1 MQLTKYKL
9 HIKTSS
15 TDLKKSNKSAFSI
28 IEVLVWIVIFL
39 FWIASVYS
47 IINSNLN
54 LNIYNKSYII
64 WVNLA
69 REQLELFRFIRDS
82 NFKNTQT
89 YNIINPEETWC
100 EWETCNVFKD
110 WEFYKISNYFWSD
123 KTFSVEVKPGDKIDD
138 SKELKDI
145 DIASL
150 ANYQVCFDET
160 NNLYDYCENISQ
172 NSQKKE
178 LRIYK
183 YIKIS
188 KLTWDDKFIENLDTD
203 KALKVTSVVIWYT
216 KRYQKFEVEEIFTN
230 YKIY

>member
-1 MQLTKYKL
+1 M
-9 HIKTSS
+9 
-15 TDLKKSNKSAFSI
+15 KKSNKSAFSI

-203 KALKVTSVVIWYT
+203 KALKVSSVVIWYT

>member
-1 MQLTKYKL
+1 M
-9 HIKTSS
+9 
-15 TDLKKSNKSAFSI
+15 KKSNKSAFSI

-100 EWETCNVFKD
+100 EWETCNVFK
-110 WEFYKISNYFWSD
+110 
-123 KTFSVEVKPGDKIDD
+123 PGDKIDD

-183 YIKIS
+183 YIKVS

>member
-1 MQLTKYKL
+1 M
-9 HIKTSS
+9 
-15 TDLKKSNKSAFSI
+15 KKSNKSAFSI

-100 EWETCNVFKD
+100 EWENCNVFKD
-110 WEFYKISNYFWSD
+110 WEFYKISNYFWND

-138 SKELKDI
+138 GKELKDI

-150 ANYQVCFDET
+150 ANYQVCFDEA
-160 NNLYDYCENISQ
+160 NNLYDYCENIPWE
-172 NSQKKE
+172 KKE
-178 LRIYK
+178 LRVYK

-203 KALKVTSVVIWYT
+203 KALKVSSVVIWYA

>member
-1 MQLTKYKL
+1 MTKE
-9 HIKTSS
+9 
-15 TDLKKSNKSAFSI
+15 DLKKKIQNATLDESIDMFSKE
-28 IEVLVWIVIFL
+28 IEKLK
-39 FWIASVYS
+39 
-47 IINSNLN
+47 INH
-54 LNIYNKSYII
+54 
-64 WVNLA
+64 
-69 REQLELFRFIRDS
+69 
-82 NFKNTQT
+82 
-89 YNIINPEETWC
+89 
-100 EWETCNVFKD
+100 
-110 WEFYKISNYFWSD
+110 
-123 KTFSVEVKPGDKIDD
+123 
-138 SKELKDI
+138 KELKDI

-183 YIKIS
+183 YIKVS

-203 KALKVTSVVIWYT
+203 KALKVTSVVISYT

>member
-1 MQLTKYKL
+1 M
-9 HIKTSS
+9 
-15 TDLKKSNKSAFSI
+15 
-28 IEVLVWIVIFL
+28 
-39 FWIASVYS
+39 
-47 IINSNLN
+47 
-54 LNIYNKSYII
+54 
-64 WVNLA
+64 NLA

-89 YNIINPEETWC
+89 YNIINPEDTWC

-183 YIKIS
+183 YIKVS

>member
-1 MQLTKYKL
+1 M
-9 HIKTSS
+9 
-15 TDLKKSNKSAFSI
+15 KKSNKSAFSI

-89 YNIINPEETWC
+89 YNIVNPEETWC

-138 SKELKDI
+138 SKELK
-145 DIASL
+145 
-150 ANYQVCFDET
+150 
-160 NNLYDYCENISQ
+160 
-172 NSQKKE
+172 
-178 LRIYK
+178 IYK
-183 YIKIS
+183 YIKVS

>member
-1 MQLTKYKL
+1 M
-9 HIKTSS
+9 
-15 TDLKKSNKSAFSI
+15 KKSNKSAFSI

-183 YIKIS
+183 YIKVS
-188 KLTWDDKFIENLDTD
+188 KLTWDNKFIENLDTD

>member
-1 MQLTKYKL
+1 M
-9 HIKTSS
+9 
-15 TDLKKSNKSAFSI
+15 KKSNKSAFSI

-150 ANYQVCFDET
+150 ANYQVCFDEA
-160 NNLYDYCENISQ
+160 NNLYDYCENISWE
-172 NSQKKE
+172 KKE
-178 LRIYK
+178 LRVYK

-203 KALKVTSVVIWYT
+203 KALKVSSVVIWYA